1 MKRLLKA
8 SVLTA
13 AVAATTL
20 AAMPAANADHWR
32 RDGFSHSHVYKKHI
46 YKKKDRDGDLLAAGI
61 VGLAVG
67 AIAAGVMSQ
76 APRSERVYIDPPRPA
91 PVPRYRYYSDYEPAP
106 TYYEAPEPWSR
117 AWYRACDARYRSF
130 DPQSGTFMG
139 YDGRRHFC
147 DLG

>member
-1 MKRLLKA
+1 MKRLLRA

-20 AAMPAANADHWR
+20 AAMPAANADQWH
-32 RDGFSHSHVYKKHI
+32 RDGYVYKKHH
-46 YKKKDRDGDLLAAGI
+46 YKKKDNDDLLAAGI

-76 APRSERVYIDPPRPA
+76 GHRSERVYIDPPRPA
-91 PVPRYRYYSDYEPAP
+91 PVPRYRYYGNYVPAP

-130 DPQSGTFMG
+130 DPRSGTFMG